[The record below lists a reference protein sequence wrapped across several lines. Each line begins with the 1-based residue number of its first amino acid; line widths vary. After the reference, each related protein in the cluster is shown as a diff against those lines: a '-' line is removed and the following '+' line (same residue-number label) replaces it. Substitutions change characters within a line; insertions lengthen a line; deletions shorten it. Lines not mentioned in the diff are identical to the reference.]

1 MLLKGH
7 RVSAI
12 MECWVS
18 QSGLRGPE
26 SSLCFV
32 SFSKKYFSKSW
43 GSLPQHS
50 LLRFKG
56 AGLRTIAYLCRG
68 SWKRLIPDGQVPS
81 VGWRQRFFF
90 FDLCLQMFSEDSP
103 SSHDG
108 SDRRPKCHS
117 PLIQHFYTIVHVIFG
132 LWEWEGQ
139 RELWRNVRMVTL
151 QQLPACNHVYLYDVR
166 YRLSRL
172 PVVSFVFVFVF

>member
-32 SFSKKYFSKSW
+32 SLSKKYFSKSW

-68 SWKRLIPDGQVPS
+68 SWKWPIPDGQVPS

-90 FDLCLQMFSEDSP
+90 WLVPPD
-103 SSHDG
+103 
-108 SDRRPKCHS
+108 
-117 PLIQHFYTIVHVIFG
+117 V
-132 LWEWEGQ
+132 
-139 RELWRNVRMVTL
+139 LWREPILPWWLWQKTKVPLTSNSTLLYNSSCDFQALRMGGPKGAVEEC
-151 QQLPACNHVYLYDVR
+151 AYGDCNNFLRATMCIYMKFSTD
-166 YRLSRL
+166 
-172 PVVSFVFVFVF
+172 